1 MRNTDFQRSRQAHEI
16 NRAFIYSR
24 YTECTGLRLDEN
36 RNTDDVQHRHN
47 DKRNTDTDTEK
58 ITMLMIFR
66 LDTLKLLM
74 TEQTV
79 CVDQVKQNNT

>member
-1 MRNTDFQRSRQAHEI
+1 LLHLVFPNWMKKQGLFVNHV
-16 NRAFIYSR
+16 
-24 YTECTGLRLDEN
+24 LRLDEN

-74 TEQTV
+74 TEQTMCGV
-79 CVDQVKQNNT
+79 SHCIYIRFKSTRF

>member
-1 MRNTDFQRSRQAHEI
+1 MKILSI
-16 NRAFIYSR
+16 NRWHDGLMIWIIKR

-79 CVDQVKQNNT
+79 CVDQVKQSNT